1 MNNPPC
7 ISDLCRDQA
16 LREIFRRAEG
26 DSELGALLVE
36 PLRPIAPKCGA
47 VAAREL
53 VEA

>member
-1 MNNPPC
+1 VQNPSR
-7 ISDLCRDQA
+7 ISDLIRDPA

-36 PLRPIAPKCGA
+36 PLRPIAPNFGT
-47 VAAREL
+47 AATREL